1 MFSKLLCSVVLVIG
15 GSAAAQEPD
24 VPLLVEAQEPGPRV
38 VVANPELD
46 LGRIV
51 EGETATA
58 TFIIRN
64 EGTQVLEIEGVRSSC
79 GCTTVKLTDEQKRVP
94 PGGEVE
100 IVAKFDSTRRS
111 GEQQKVVT
119 VTTNDPKNRGVQLRF
134 KAYVETLA
142 NLKPSGALRIGNVR
156 RGTTIEQTLDITPG
170 AGATTLVLKALRLNA
185 EGLEYTEEPLV
196 EEGRTGVRVRF
207 RVGEEAPI
215 GSISTSAKIDM
226 DLGGREISK
235 TVQIVGTVTGDLI
248 HTPSEILM
256 PKATVRGH
264 RFRVVNVRSTTDEPF
279 EILSAE
285 AGPYIQTDV
294 SQQSSGM
301 SFNVSLT
308 LKESAPDGPFG
319 SFLDIHTSNV
329 SQPVIRIPVLVNV
342 APAVAISPPAVLLR
356 DEGAPDAKARKV
368 RLARAQ
374 GTPWHVTSATCDQ
387 SYVSVEVLENP
398 ASNEAESSNRRYV
411 RIWLN
416 DSPPPGRHEAV
427 VTISTDVE
435 GAEQLQVPVTILGRP
450 ETPAAAQ

>member
-1 MFSKLLCSVVLVIG
+1 MCTKLLCTVVLMIA
-15 GSAAAQEPD
+15 GSAATQEPD
-24 VPLLVEAQEPGPRV
+24 VPVLVEAHEPGPHV

-46 LGRIV
+46 LGRMV

-58 TFIIRN
+58 TFTLRN

-79 GCTTVKLTDEQKRVP
+79 GCTTVKLTDEQKHVP
-94 PGGEVE
+94 PGGEVK
-100 IVAKFDSTRRS
+100 IVAKFNSTRRS
-111 GEQQKVVT
+111 GVQQKVVT
-119 VTTNDPKNRGVQLRF
+119 VTTNDPKKRSVRLRF

-142 NLKPSGALRIGNVR
+142 NLKPSGVFRIGNVR
-156 RGTTIEQTLDITPG
+156 RGTVIEQTLDITPG
-170 AGATTLVLKALRLNA
+170 AGAKTLVLKALRLNA

-207 RVGEEAPI
+207 RVGEDAPI

-226 DLGGREISK
+226 DLGGREITK
-235 TVQIVGTVTGDLI
+235 TVQIVGTVMGDLI
-248 HTPSEILM
+248 YAPSEVSM

-279 EILSAE
+279 EILRAD
-285 AGPYIQTDV
+285 AGPYIRTDV

-329 SQPVIRIPVLVNV
+329 SQPVIRIPVFVNV

-356 DEGAPDAKARKV
+356 EEGAAEAKSRKL
-368 RLARAQ
+368 RLASRQ
-374 GTPWHVTSATCDQ
+374 GTPLHVTGATSDQ
-387 SYVSVEVLENP
+387 DYVSVEVLENP
-398 ASNEAESSNRRYV
+398 ASNEAESSNRQYV

-416 DSPPPGRHEAV
+416 DSPPPGRHEAM

-450 ETPAAAQ
+450 ETTAAAQ